1 LQRSSLGVALL
12 TQLVKRAGHLAASL
26 EQFDVQLLE
35 THHRGKRD
43 APSGTAMS
51 LERVMARE
59 LGRPIPI
66 TSVRQGHVPGTHE
79 VTLDGPFERITLA
92 HEARDRRAFADG
104 ALVAARW
111 LAGRTGTYTMADV
124 FAVENT

>member
-1 LQRSSLGVALL
+1 LL